1 MTTITINPSASNHD
15 ASQDGTGA
23 VTLTGYLVATAG
35 THWLGLLLPG
45 VTVPVGAT
53 INSATLYYK
62 PYSTT
67 RDDPGFNWYAEA
79 SDSASVFT
87 TTGSSISS
95 RSRTTAV
102 TGDTATNI
110 GTGSYRTVDVTA
122 QVDEVTT
129 RAGWASGNNIALI
142 ADASG
147 AADIWIL
154 SYDSGSGIWYVEID
168 YTAGV
173 FTRTVAAS
181 GDDGAESTGGSM
193 TLTTTTMD
201 TDSVGDIMG
210 FMFRGVQVPTGSSIT
225 TAYLKV
231 YTNDSGRDSPNVT
244 IKAEYNPAA
253 FSTSSSNFS
262 GRTLTT
268 ASASWVATDIGIGAY
283 KNSPSLTSVLQE
295 VVDNGG
301 WTGAGDVAFFLIQ
314 NSASGWL
321 RVASWDHATDPP
333 PQLYVEWTEAG
344 GDPQTV
350 TLNTLSA
357 AGSAVALTVVPG
369 VATIALDTLSSA
381 LSAVSLTVVPGAVEL
396 DMATLTAVLALDEI
410 DAYPDPDI
418 SITLNTLTG
427 ALAAVSL
434 VVAPGEVSQLLDTL
448 SAALGHEVLDVA
460 PGAVGLDLATLSAA
474 LEAVALTVTP
484 GAAAVDL
491 NTLSASSSAV
501 SLTVTPGGVAI
512 LLSTLDGTLTV
523 ISLSIEGQSSY
534 IALNTL
540 TGAASVV
547 SLAVVPGEYVA
558 ALNTLIALSQLM
570 DLTVNQGIVLATL
583 NAALSAVA
591 LDVVPGE
598 YVATLATLA
607 PALSAV
613 NLTVAPGAVG
623 IDLNTLNALL
633 TLIAAIDTPDAVD
646 VTIAL
651 APLMAALSV
660 TDLGVIPGDMLIELQ
675 TLAGQLSLYDLLV
688 FVMLGYAMHGTR
700 AMSKVTMTDYAPLLI
715 RLGDTEGRD

>member
-1 MTTITINPSASNHD
+1 MTTITLNPSASNHD

-67 RDDPGFNWYAEA
+67 RDDPGFNWYGEA
-79 SDSASVFT
+79 ADNASVFT

-95 RSRTTAV
+95 RSRTAAV

-122 QVDEVTT
+122 QVNEVTT

-142 ADASG
+142 ADASA

-173 FTRTVAAS
+173 FTRTVSAS

-314 NSASGWL
+314 NSSSGWL

-491 NTLSASSSAV
+491 STLSVAGSAV
-501 SLTVTPGGVAI
+501 SLTVTPGGAVI
-512 LLSTLDGTLTV
+512 LLSTLDGTFTV

-547 SLAVVPGEYVA
+547 SLTVAPGEYVA

-633 TLIAAIDTPDAVD
+633 TLIAAFDTPDAVD

-675 TLAGQLSLYDLLV
+675 TLAGQLSLYDLLI